1 MAESLLP
8 VGYYSNLLGVLI
20 DIKVFDYLLDRKR
33 KQLLEHMESANP
45 PFTVT
50 LLAFNWFLTIFINHL
65 NLPIETE
72 YIIWDMFFIQGDSI
86 LFSVAL
92 SLVLLMEDE
101 IMKVDRF
108 EQIYMVAKDFCKTV
122 DAKTFSKSYV
132 GDFKKHEIEQLRQ
145 KFRAE

>member
-1 MAESLLP
+1 
-8 VGYYSNLLGVLI
+8 
-20 DIKVFDYLLDRKR
+20 
-33 KQLLEHMESANP
+33 MESANP

-92 SLVLLMEDE
+92 TLVLLMEDE

-108 EQIYMVAKDFCKTV
+108 E
-122 DAKTFSKSYV
+122 
-132 GDFKKHEIEQLRQ
+132 
-145 KFRAE
+145 